1 MPQTTASELR
11 RIFREIP
18 KERRDRYQPF
28 AIRVWRGMSWLDR
41 SEQAAELEDRF
52 IAAWIGFN
60 ALYGRVDRTNRAW
73 HDRDAYQKFLTTVWR
88 RDRDGLLLN
97 VLQARRRTVLSL
109 IGNKYLFE
117 KYWAD
122 PETDHNALL
131 QVYRDEAAEGLTD
144 GGGLSVLQSV
154 FKRLYVMRIQV
165 FHGASTKGSSLNRRT
180 LNQSADLLRALLPAM
195 IEVMLRHGV
204 RTDWGRISFPPTPA

>member
-1 MPQTTASELR
+1 MPQTTADELR
-11 RIFREIP
+11 KAFREISQSV
-18 KERRDRYQPF
+18 RQRYQPF
-28 AIRVWRGMSWLDR
+28 AIRVWRGISWLDR
-41 SEQAAELEDRF
+41 AEQAAELEDRF
-52 IAAWIGFN
+52 IASWIGFN
-60 ALYGRVDRTNRAW
+60 ALYGRVDRMNRPW
-73 HDRDAYQKFLTTVWR
+73 HDRDAYQKFLATVWR
-88 RDRDGLLLN
+88 RDRDGLLLST
-97 VLQARRRTVLSL
+97 LQARRRTVLSL

-122 PETDHNALL
+122 PGGDHDTLL
-131 QVYRDEAAEGLTD
+131 QVYRDEAAAGLTN
-144 GGGLSVLQSV
+144 GSGLSVLQNV

-195 IEVMLRHGV
+195 IEVMIQRGV